1 MKQVIVNKL
10 KDFFKLQPIEK
21 AWVFGSY
28 SRGEETHE
36 SDIERKVLH
45 KDIDLVEEGQLK
57 DFAKDSAERDKI
69 LIYERKSLKIKDDYC
84 KSVMGSSHI
93 YAARPRTWIL
103 SE

>member
-45 KDIDLVEEGQLK
+45 KDIDLVEDGQLK

-69 LIYERKSLKIKDDYC
+69 LIYERK
-84 KSVMGSSHI
+84 
-93 YAARPRTWIL
+93 A
-103 SE
+103 

>member
-57 DFAKDSAERDKI
+57 DFAKDSAERDK
-69 LIYERKSLKIKDDYC
+69 Y
-84 KSVMGSSHI
+84 
-93 YAARPRTWIL
+93 
-103 SE
+103 

>member
-45 KDIDLVEEGQLK
+45 KDL
-57 DFAKDSAERDKI
+57 S
-69 LIYERKSLKIKDDYC
+69 LI
-84 KSVMGSSHI
+84 HI
-93 YAARPRTWIL
+93 
-103 SE
+103 

>member
-28 SRGEETHE
+28 SRGGETHE

-69 LIYERKSLKIKDDYC
+69 LIYERK
-84 KSVMGSSHI
+84 
-93 YAARPRTWIL
+93 A
-103 SE
+103 

>member
-28 SRGEETHE
+28 FRGEETHE

-69 LIYERKSLKIKDDYC
+69 LIYERK
-84 KSVMGSSHI
+84 
-93 YAARPRTWIL
+93 A
-103 SE
+103 

>member
-69 LIYERKSLKIKDDYC
+69 LIYERK
-84 KSVMGSSHI
+84 
-93 YAARPRTWIL
+93 A
-103 SE
+103 

>member
-10 KDFFKLQPIEK
+10 KDFFKLQPIKK

-69 LIYERKSLKIKDDYC
+69 LIYERK
-84 KSVMGSSHI
+84 
-93 YAARPRTWIL
+93 A
-103 SE
+103 

>member
-1 MKQVIVNKL
+1 MIDISITFSTFTKSRFSMKQVIVNKL

-57 DFAKDSAERDKI
+57 DFAKDSAERDK
-69 LIYERKSLKIKDDYC
+69 Y
-84 KSVMGSSHI
+84 
-93 YAARPRTWIL
+93 
-103 SE
+103 